1 MEVFADDSIAMEPKT
16 VLLVSA
22 DRANRVIQRLK
33 RMNCVVI
40 QVKDGESALAFAKHS
55 TVDAFVLMSTG
66 RVMGRTETALNLR
79 DIRPGGEII
88 FVAHHNDKPTAGEI
102 AARAIPR
109 TRVMT
114 LQELADYLADH

>member
-1 MEVFADDSIAMEPKT
+1 METKT

-22 DRANRVIQRLK
+22 DRADRVIQRLK
-33 RMNCVVI
+33 RVNCVVMR
-40 QVKDGESALAFAKHS
+40 VKDGESALAFAKHA

-88 FVAHHNDKPTAGEI
+88 FVAHDADKPTVGEI
-102 AARAIPR
+102 AARAIAK

-114 LQELADYLADH
+114 LKELSDYLANL